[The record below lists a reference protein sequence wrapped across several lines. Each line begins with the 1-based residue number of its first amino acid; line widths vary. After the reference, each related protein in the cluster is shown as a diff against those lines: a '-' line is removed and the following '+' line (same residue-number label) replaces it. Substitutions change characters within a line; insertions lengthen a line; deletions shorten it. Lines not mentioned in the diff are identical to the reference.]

1 MEGGLIRVEHPI
13 DFVQL
18 LHPLHRRHRTL
29 LISELLLLLSI
40 ELGTAAAALGLLVQ
54 AGRVLFL
61 AQLFYQDHLLPFIL
75 LVEVVE
81 NGVFERGFEL
91 ERRMTV

>member
-1 MEGGLIRVEHPI
+1 MKGGLIRVEHPI

-40 ELGTAAAALGLLVQ
+40 EFGTAAALGLLVQ